1 MQASYLR
8 TLNILLEDD
17 VTVFSWKVFQATP
30 VLVKIEIRSVAI
42 EQLDAAALR
51 FISTALRNGVLPNL
65 QEIALG
71 GCILGDE
78 DIKDFTE
85 ALDVSG
91 CAKQL
96 VVLKL
101 SDCNIKA
108 EGLRALADLISRDGY
123 PALKTLCLEK
133 NSGITDLGVVAL
145 AEAILEATQTF

>member
-30 VLVKIEIRSVAI
+30 VLVKNEIRSVAI

-91 CAKQL
+91 CAKRL
-96 VVLKL
+96 VFLKL

-108 EGLRALADLISRDGY
+108 EGLRALADLIS
-123 PALKTLCLEK
+123 
-133 NSGITDLGVVAL
+133 
-145 AEAILEATQTF
+145 